1 MTYSHSCTGT
11 ISWVKIKTFSA
22 LRKKVSEQTL
32 ITTLPIIKIF
42 VNVNLVSKEITKWYL
57 GKI

>member
-22 LRKKVSEQTL
+22 FREEVSEQTL
-32 ITTLPIIKIF
+32 ITTLPIMKIF
-42 VNVNLVSKEITKWYL
+42 VKVNLGSKEVTKWYL
-57 GKI
+57 GRI